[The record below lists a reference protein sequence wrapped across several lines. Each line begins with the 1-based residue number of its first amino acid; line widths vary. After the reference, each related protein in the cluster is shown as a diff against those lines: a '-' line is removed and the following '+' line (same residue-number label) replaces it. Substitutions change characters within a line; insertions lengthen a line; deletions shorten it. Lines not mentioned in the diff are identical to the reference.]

1 MAYIKP
7 KFLHIGESTD
17 PDVVGYKVYWAVP
30 PEVII
35 YEPENGRSVGLLTRI
50 ALPLAGMPNIDG
62 QLTIGVTAI
71 DDVGNESDPAEGTF
85 PFDFIPPTGPTSLSV
100 SDN

>member
-7 KFLHIGESTD
+7 KFLSIGASTD

-30 PEVII
+30 PGTIV
-35 YEPENGRSVGLLTRI
+35 YNPENGVNVGLTTKI

-62 QLTIGVTAI
+62 KLTIGVTAI

-100 SDN
+100 SDT